1 MAHGLSKS
9 RFVAGWQCHK
19 QLWWRVHDPG
29 AQELQPDKV
38 LQDLFDQGQL
48 VGERA
53 REQFPGGVLIDV
65 PRRDYDAQ
73 LEATRRALEAGAPAI
88 FEAAFREGGVF
99 AAIDVL
105 LRTAEGFTLIEVKSS
120 SSVKDEHIPDAAVQ
134 TWVVERAGLPVRSIE
149 IMHLNKEYRLGGAAP
164 LFVLEDVTERVRA
177 FLPEVPGMVEDQLQ
191 VLTGPLPERAIGLHC
206 SDPRECPFRDRC
218 WPDDPEHISRLYNTG
233 AKRTAGWMAS
243 GVHRIPDIPAGA
255 KLPDAARRQVRALRE
270 GRMVVEPGL
279 AKALE
284 PFVQPLGFLDFET
297 VNRAIPRWEG
307 LPPWGAAAA
316 QFSYH
321 ELRGDELFHREW
333 LAEGPVDPR
342 RALAE
347 AMLEATAGA
356 RAVVTYTSYEKTQ
369 LKALQGAVPDLAESL
384 GELIGKLV
392 DLHPVIRD
400 QVYHPDFGGSFSL
413 KYVLTP
419 LVPDLTYND
428 LVIVDGLVASV
439 EIARL
444 LFVEQRIP
452 PHERERLR
460 RDLLEYCK
468 RDTEATVRLY
478 QRLVQLAVA

>member
-1 MAHGLSKS
+1 
-9 RFVAGWQCHK
+9 
-19 QLWWRVHDPG
+19 
-29 AQELQPDKV
+29 
-38 LQDLFDQGQL
+38 
-48 VGERA
+48 
-53 REQFPGGVLIDV
+53 
-65 PRRDYDAQ
+65 
-73 LEATRRALEAGAPAI
+73 
-88 FEAAFREGGVF
+88 
-99 AAIDVL
+99 
-105 LRTAEGFTLIEVKSS
+105 
-120 SSVKDEHIPDAAVQ
+120 
-134 TWVVERAGLPVRSIE
+134 
-149 IMHLNKEYRLGGAAP
+149 
-164 LFVLEDVTERVRA
+164 
-177 FLPEVPGMVEDQLQ
+177 
-191 VLTGPLPERAIGLHC
+191 
-206 SDPRECPFRDRC
+206 
-218 WPDDPEHISRLYNTG
+218 
-233 AKRTAGWMAS
+233 
-243 GVHRIPDIPAGA
+243 
-255 KLPDAARRQVRALRE
+255 
-270 GRMVVEPGL
+270 MVVEPGL
-279 AKALE
+279 ARALE

-307 LPPWGAAAA
+307 LPPWGSAAA

-321 ELRGDELFHREW
+321 ELRGGELFHAEW

-369 LKALQGAVPDLAESL
+369 LKALQGTVPDLAEPL

-400 QVYHPDFGGSFSL
+400 HVYHPDFGGSFSL

-419 LVPDLTYND
+419 LVPDLTYDD

-460 RDLLEYCK
+460 QDLLEYCK

-478 QRLVQLAVA
+478 LRLMELATG